1 MPVVPFVDRYEAL
14 AATRSPLCVGLDP
27 APETLKLWDLPY
39 SAEGVRV
46 FGLEMVEA
54 LGDRISIY
62 KPQVAFYERFGW
74 QGVKALDEVMRHIRS
89 TGALGLA
96 DVKRMDIGHTLEAY
110 AGAWL
115 GDDAGIPADAITLG
129 AYMGSGSLKP
139 VVDRAVKAGAGLFV
153 VVRSSNPD
161 GIALQNARLEDDR
174 TIAEGLADDLTA
186 FNAAALSTLTG
197 LGPVGAV
204 IGATLDDAEK
214 VLEHLPTSLILAPGI
229 GAQGATVADVRARFG
244 KKAAKRTLASVSRQI
259 AHAGPSR
266 APIREIAKQL
276 ADEAMRLR
284 D

>member
-1 MPVVPFVDRYEAL
+1 MPALPFADRYEAL
-14 AATRSPLCVGLDP
+14 AAARSPLCVGLDP
-27 APETLKLWDLPY
+27 APETLKAWDLPY

-54 LGDRISIY
+54 LGDRVAVY

-74 QGVKALDEVMRHIRS
+74 QGLKALEEVVRHIRS
-89 TGALGLA
+89 ADALALA

-110 AGAWL
+110 AAAWL
-115 GDDAGIPADAITLG
+115 GDDAGTPVDAITLG

-139 VVDRAVKAGAGLFV
+139 VVARAVAAGAGVFV

-161 GIALQNARLEDDR
+161 GITLQNARLEDER

-186 FNAAALSTLTG
+186 FNAAALSKETG

-204 IGATLDDAEK
+204 IGATLDDAEA
-214 VLEHLPTSLILAPGI
+214 VLERLPTALILAPGI
-229 GAQGATVADVRARFG
+229 GAQGATVADVLARFG
-244 KKAAKRTLASVSRQI
+244 RTAAKRTLATVSRQI
-259 AHAGPSR
+259 AHAGPAR
-266 APIREIAKQL
+266 AAIREAVKQL

-284 D
+284 G